1 VLRERQLK
9 RGMGFYGSGARV
21 ERLVARLQAGQPIVA
36 ATLGG
41 SVSWGAGAS
50 NRTSTSYPARFFQ
63 FLNATFPHRR
73 GSPLLPVFAGLL
85 AAFASHSRA
94 LLRCRIACQ
103 VITTVLQRI
112 TSSPCSRSRDH
123 NFSNRAISATNAG
136 TFATCTE
143 RLVPQ
148 VRHFG
153 VCMLGGGVGGWG
165 GVGGFDRRAGRV
177 ACSRYQLARVK
188 QLLLTPPRLRLPPH
202 PPGIPGGRVRTC
214 WLWSSPSTSTRA
226 CPTPPRTA

>member
-148 VRHFG
+148 GAHLLAVEFTFNEHPG
-153 VCMLGGGVGGWG
+153 VPYSSP
-165 GVGGFDRRAGRV
+165 DRMTFEA
-177 ACSRYQLARVK
+177 
-188 QLLLTPPRLRLPPH
+188 LLRRLLRLPNAPAVLLLQH
-202 PPGIPGGRVRTC
+202 YAWYHR
-214 WLWSSPSTSTRA
+214 
-226 CPTPPRTA
+226 